1 MSTALAEAFKVVGYR
16 SPLDRLKDL
25 AADTLLG
32 GESLWLKDRIE
43 IRDDPVY
50 RTKVLEIAMEAARLN
65 PRNFEAARDQF
76 YKAVKKD
83 ADLLWALFEPYRSLA
98 ADRMLR
104 DGYQL
109 LSVQERRVVDG
120 ALIKKD
126 AAKAAGGGHGCCDTQ
141 KRSAPAA
148 PQDATPQAERQSEG
162 ASTATT
168 STCLSPP
175 RSNLTALAD
184 KQAARARTSA
194 AVQVKL
200 TRLDTVMV
208 DGKPIGDCTV
218 AEVRAW
224 AARREADKRA
234 AGRDAQFAL
243 NLVANLQGDV
253 VIRQHWAPMLNDVDQ
268 MYDRAEAD
276 HAA

>member
-1 MSTALAEAFKVVGYR
+1 MSTALAEAFKSAGWQK
-16 SPLDRLKDL
+16 PNDRLLDIALEAWGKWPGASMGGARRDFVAQRISGEMTYAL
-25 AADTLLG
+25 IIGWNANLMPQAVGWLL
-32 GESLWLKDRIE
+32 SQ
-43 IRDDPVY
+43 
-50 RTKVLEIAMEAARLN
+50 
-65 PRNFEAARDQF
+65 ARDAIENERD
-76 YKAVKKD
+76 AV
-83 ADLLWALFEPYRSLA
+83 
-98 ADRMLR
+98 
-104 DGYQL
+104 
-109 LSVQERRVVDG
+109 
-120 ALIKKD
+120 
-126 AAKAAGGGHGCCDTQ
+126 KAAGGGHGCCDTQ
-141 KRSAPAA
+141 VTGAPAV
-148 PQDATPQAERQSEG
+148 PQDATPQAERQSG
-162 ASTATT
+162 RATVEAIPKVAAP
-168 STCLSPP
+168 S

-224 AARREADKRA
+224 AARRDADKRA

>member
-1 MSTALAEAFKVVGYR
+1 MSTALAEAFKSAGWQK
-16 SPLDRLKDL
+16 PNDRLLDIALEAWGKWPGASMGGARRDFVAQRISGEMTYAL
-25 AADTLLG
+25 IIGWNANLMPQAVGWLL
-32 GESLWLKDRIE
+32 
-43 IRDDPVY
+43 
-50 RTKVLEIAMEAARLN
+50 N
-65 PRNFEAARDQF
+65 QARD
-76 YKAVKKD
+76 AI
-83 ADLLWALFEPYRSLA
+83 EN
-98 ADRMLR
+98 
-104 DGYQL
+104 
-109 LSVQERRVVDG
+109 ER
-120 ALIKKD
+120 D
-126 AAKAAGGGHGCCDTQ
+126 AAKAAGRSQSAFGAHQRNAPTQ
-141 KRSAPAA
+141 TN
-148 PQDATPQAERQSEG
+148 DATPQAERQSEG
-162 ASTATT
+162 AKLAAKPNAPTPS
-168 STCLSPP
+168 